1 MSGTK
6 ENRTDTIVT
15 SKWERILTRTGK
27 WLMDVSLFV
36 LGFSLAGHEVT
47 IQWIALVTGVIG
59 RGLTIIFGK
68 DD

>member
-6 ENRTDTIVT
+6 EKSSITGVT
-15 SKWERILTRTGK
+15 SKWEKILTRTGK

-36 LGFSLAGHEVT
+36 MGFSIAGQEHT
-47 IQWIALVTGVIG
+47 IQWAALITGVIG

-68 DD
+68 DE